1 VGSGVGTSE
10 GVAVGLGVG
19 CKERPRSSK
28 SGHGVL
34 NRPCILD
41 TESLS
46 SSTSVVVTTFS
57 TTPSTR
63 KASTEVS
70 VGVMVVRATV
80 TSSLMY

>member
-1 VGSGVGTSE
+1 
-10 GVAVGLGVG
+10 
-19 CKERPRSSK
+19 
-28 SGHGVL
+28 
-34 NRPCILD
+34 LD